1 KRYCTYYTAKVPI
14 MLLDLK
20 PSILIVIICT
30 SLVVVAAILC
40 CFCIIG
46 CGYRKK
52 DANQLPTPSVSIG
65 RSRPLQ
71 TYRDI
76 EFGQGIRTYRQD
88 STPRSERSISSDTRG
103 SQRGEQSIF
112 TDARGFQTSEQS
124 IFPDT
129 RSSRRN
135 ERSIL
140 PDTQSSRRS
149 EQIDRQDTR
158 ESRIKDGGMAIL
170 AGAGAAIA
178 TAATVLG
185 LSSYQGGEDIDG
197 DYVDN
202 CDDGTDGGGVYGGGV
217 GSNSYGNG
225 SQL

>member
-1 KRYCTYYTAKVPI
+1 
-14 MLLDLK
+14 M
-20 PSILIVIICT
+20 
-30 SLVVVAAILC
+30 
-40 CFCIIG
+40 IG
-46 CGYRKK
+46 GGYKKK
-52 DANQLPTPSVSIG
+52 DAHGLPTPSVSIG

-71 TYRDI
+71 TYRDV

-88 STPRSERSISSDTRG
+88 STPRSEQSIFPDTRG
-103 SQRGEQSIF
+103 SQRDEQSIF
-112 TDARGFQTSEQS
+112 PDARGFQTSEQS

-135 ERSIL
+135 EHLRIL
-140 PDTQSSRRS
+140 PDTQGSRRS
-149 EQIDRQDTR
+149 ERIDRQDNTR

-197 DYVDN
+197 GYVDN
-202 CDDGTDGGGVYGGGV
+202 CGDGTDGSGVYGGGG
-217 GSNSYGNG
+217 GSNSCGNG